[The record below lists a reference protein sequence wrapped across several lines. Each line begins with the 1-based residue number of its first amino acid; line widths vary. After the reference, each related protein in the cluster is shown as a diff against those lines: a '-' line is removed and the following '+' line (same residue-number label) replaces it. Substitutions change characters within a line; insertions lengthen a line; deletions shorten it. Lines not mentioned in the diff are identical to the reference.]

1 MKKSTVYPLLTL
13 ASIIWGVSFIITKQ
27 LFLTESHITV
37 FIIMTFR
44 LFLATAV
51 AVPSL
56 LLLHKLEP
64 IRPGH
69 LKWFLLLAL
78 CEPFIYSICE
88 TSGVQLV
95 SGSMASIVV
104 ATIPLFVPFG
114 MAIAFKQKIRPV
126 TLIGIVLSLIGLSVM
141 LLFGGQ
147 GNLDA
152 NPVGLAWLFGS
163 VLIAVVFTIMLVKL
177 IDHYQPITI
186 TVYQNLFGLLFFIPV
201 MLIADGS
208 NLPLLSYSPRMIL
221 LLLILGVFC
230 STLAYIF
237 YNIGVAKL
245 GASSACIFTNVIPVF
260 SLVAA
265 ILIGQEQ
272 LTWSKPLGIIIVVA
286 GVILA
291 QLPPRKK

>member
-37 FIIMTFR
+37 FIIMAFR
-44 LFLATAV
+44 LLLATAV

-126 TLIGIVLSLIGLSVM
+126 TLIGIVLSLVGLSVM

-152 NPVGLAWLFGS
+152 NPIGLAWLFGA

-186 TVYQNLFGLLFFIPV
+186 TVYQNLFGLLYFIPV

-245 GASSACIFTNVIPVF
+245 GATSACIFTNVIPVF

-272 LTWSKPLGIIIVVA
+272 LTWSKPIGIIIVVA

>member
-44 LFLATAV
+44 LLLATAV

-126 TLIGIVLSLIGLSVM
+126 TLIGIVLSLVGLSVM

-152 NPVGLAWLFGS
+152 NPIGLAWLFGA

-186 TVYQNLFGLLFFIPV
+186 TVYQNLFGLLYFIPV

-245 GASSACIFTNVIPVF
+245 GATSACIFTNVIPVF

-272 LTWSKPLGIIIVVA
+272 LTWSKPIGIIIVVA

>member
-1 MKKSTVYPLLTL
+1 MKKTTVYPLLTL

-126 TLIGIVLSLIGLSVM
+126 TLIGIVLSLVGLSVM

-152 NPVGLAWLFGS
+152 NPIGLAWLFGA

-186 TVYQNLFGLLFFIPV
+186 TVYQNLFGLLYFIPV

-245 GASSACIFTNVIPVF
+245 GATSACIFTNVIPVF

-272 LTWSKPLGIIIVVA
+272 LTWSKPIGIIIVVA

>member
-126 TLIGIVLSLIGLSVM
+126 TLIGIVLSLVGLSVM

-152 NPVGLAWLFGS
+152 NPIGLAWLFGA

-186 TVYQNLFGLLFFIPV
+186 TVYQNLFGLLYFIPV

-245 GASSACIFTNVIPVF
+245 GATSACIFTNVIPVF

-272 LTWSKPLGIIIVVA
+272 LTWSKPIGIIIVVA

>member
-126 TLIGIVLSLIGLSVM
+126 TLIGIVLSLVGLSVM

-152 NPVGLAWLFGS
+152 NPIGLAWLFGA

-186 TVYQNLFGLLFFIPV
+186 TVYQNLVGLLYFIPV

-245 GASSACIFTNVIPVF
+245 GATSACIFTNVIPVF

-272 LTWSKPLGIIIVVA
+272 LTWSKPIGIIIVVA

>member
-1 MKKSTVYPLLTL
+1 MKKCHQAQKCITLLL
-13 ASIIWGVSFIITKQ
+13 EIIISFIITKQ

-44 LFLATAV
+44 LLLATAV

-126 TLIGIVLSLIGLSVM
+126 TLIGIVLSLVGLSVM

-152 NPVGLAWLFGS
+152 NPIGLAWLFGA

-186 TVYQNLFGLLFFIPV
+186 TVYQNLFGLLYFIPV

-245 GASSACIFTNVIPVF
+245 GATSACIFTNVIPVF

-272 LTWSKPLGIIIVVA
+272 LTWSKPIGIIIVVA

>member
-114 MAIAFKQKIRPV
+114 MAIAFKQKIRPI
-126 TLIGIVLSLIGLSVM
+126 TLIGIVLSLVGLSVM

-152 NPVGLAWLFGS
+152 NPIGLAWLFGA

-186 TVYQNLFGLLFFIPV
+186 TVYQNLFGLLYFIPV

-245 GASSACIFTNVIPVF
+245 GATSACIFTNVIPVF

-272 LTWSKPLGIIIVVA
+272 LTWSKPIGIIIVVA

>member
-56 LLLHKLEP
+56 LLLHNLEP

-126 TLIGIVLSLIGLSVM
+126 TLIGIVLSLVGLSVM

-152 NPVGLAWLFGS
+152 NPIGLAWLFGA

-186 TVYQNLFGLLFFIPV
+186 TVYQNLFGLLYFIPV

-245 GASSACIFTNVIPVF
+245 GATSACIFTNVIPVF

-272 LTWSKPLGIIIVVA
+272 LTWSKPIGIIIVVA

>member
-44 LFLATAV
+44 LLLATAV

-56 LLLHKLEP
+56 FLLHKLEP

-126 TLIGIVLSLIGLSVM
+126 TLIGIVLSLVGLSVM

-152 NPVGLAWLFGS
+152 NPIGLAWLFGA

-186 TVYQNLFGLLFFIPV
+186 TVYQNLFGLLYFIPV

-245 GASSACIFTNVIPVF
+245 GATSACIFTNVIPVF

-272 LTWSKPLGIIIVVA
+272 LTWSKPIGIIIVVA

>member
-1 MKKSTVYPLLTL
+1 MKKSTGYPLLTL

-126 TLIGIVLSLIGLSVM
+126 TLIGIVLSLVGLSVM

-152 NPVGLAWLFGS
+152 NPIGLAWLFGA

-186 TVYQNLFGLLFFIPV
+186 TVYQHLFGLLYFLPV

-245 GASSACIFTNVIPVF
+245 GATSACIFTNVIPVF

-272 LTWSKPLGIIIVVA
+272 LTWSKPIGIIIVVA

>member
-152 NPVGLAWLFGS
+152 NPVGLAWLFGA

-245 GASSACIFTNVIPVF
+245 GATSACIFTNVIPVF

>member
-126 TLIGIVLSLIGLSVM
+126 TLIGIVLSLVGLSVM

-152 NPVGLAWLFGS
+152 NPIGLAWLFGA

-186 TVYQNLFGLLFFIPV
+186 TVYQNLFGLLYFIPV

-208 NLPLLSYSPRMIL
+208 NLPLLSYSPLMIL

-245 GASSACIFTNVIPVF
+245 GATSACIFTNVIPVF

-272 LTWSKPLGIIIVVA
+272 LTWSKPIGIIIVVA

>member
-126 TLIGIVLSLIGLSVM
+126 TLIGIVLSLVGLSVM

-152 NPVGLAWLFGS
+152 NPIGLAWLFGA

-186 TVYQNLFGLLFFIPV
+186 TVYQNLFGLLYFIPV

-237 YNIGVAKL
+237 YNIGVANL
-245 GASSACIFTNVIPVF
+245 GATSACIFTNVIPVF

-272 LTWSKPLGIIIVVA
+272 LTWSKPIGIIIVVA

>member
-126 TLIGIVLSLIGLSVM
+126 TLIGIVLSLVGLSVM

-152 NPVGLAWLFGS
+152 NPIGLAWLFGA

-186 TVYQNLFGLLFFIPV
+186 TVYQNLFGLLYFIPV

-245 GASSACIFTNVIPVF
+245 GATSACIFTNVIPVF

-265 ILIGQEQ
+265 ILIGQER
-272 LTWSKPLGIIIVVA
+272 LTWSKPIGIIIVVA

>member
-1 MKKSTVYPLLTL
+1 
-13 ASIIWGVSFIITKQ
+13 
-27 LFLTESHITV
+27 
-37 FIIMTFR
+37 
-44 LFLATAV
+44 
-51 AVPSL
+51 
-56 LLLHKLEP
+56 
-64 IRPGH
+64 
-69 LKWFLLLAL
+69 
-78 CEPFIYSICE
+78 
-88 TSGVQLV
+88 
-95 SGSMASIVV
+95 MASIVV

-126 TLIGIVLSLIGLSVM
+126 TLIGIVLSLVGLSVM

-152 NPVGLAWLFGS
+152 NPIGLAWLFGA

-186 TVYQNLFGLLFFIPV
+186 TVYQNLFGLLYFIPV

-245 GASSACIFTNVIPVF
+245 GATSACIFTNVIPVF

-272 LTWSKPLGIIIVVA
+272 LSWSKPIGIIIVVA

>member
-1 MKKSTVYPLLTL
+1 MKKSTIYPLLTL

-126 TLIGIVLSLIGLSVM
+126 TLIGIVLSLVGLSVM

-152 NPVGLAWLFGS
+152 NPIGLAWLFGA

-186 TVYQNLFGLLFFIPV
+186 TVYQNLFGLLYFIPV

-245 GASSACIFTNVIPVF
+245 GATSACIFTNVIPVF

-272 LTWSKPLGIIIVVA
+272 LTWSKPIGIIIVVA

>member
-126 TLIGIVLSLIGLSVM
+126 TLIGIVLSLVGLSVM

-152 NPVGLAWLFGS
+152 NPIGLAWLFGA

-186 TVYQNLFGLLFFIPV
+186 TVYQNLFGLLYFIPV

-208 NLPLLSYSPRMIL
+208 NLPFLSYSPRMIL

-245 GASSACIFTNVIPVF
+245 GATSACIFTNVIPVF

-272 LTWSKPLGIIIVVA
+272 LTWSKPIGIIIVVA